1 MQRLKQTAEIES
13 ASADGDSTRPT
24 HRPLTCCGNR
34 LSLGVHAHAVRC
46 AGALRTF
53 LDCLPASLNVSLFN
67 YRNHGLAVG
76 KVSTGQSH
84 PLPEREEYPRGAP
97 LLAKV

>member
-1 MQRLKQTAEIES
+1 M
-13 ASADGDSTRPT
+13 
-24 HRPLTCCGNR
+24 PLG
-34 LSLGVHAHAVRC
+34 

-76 KVSTGQSH
+76 KVRPVRQHSRGGTRSRYHRTQQGVARLCPTE
-84 PLPEREEYPRGAP
+84 PLRVP
-97 LLAKV
+97 

>member
-1 MQRLKQTAEIES
+1 M
-13 ASADGDSTRPT
+13 
-24 HRPLTCCGNR
+24 PLG
-34 LSLGVHAHAVRC
+34 

-76 KVSTGQSH
+76 KVRPVRQHAAAPARGTIAVSKAARLFSPE
-84 PLPEREEYPRGAP
+84 PLRVP
-97 LLAKV
+97 

>member
-1 MQRLKQTAEIES
+1 MRA
-13 ASADGDSTRPT
+13 G
-24 HRPLTCCGNR
+24 
-34 LSLGVHAHAVRC
+34 AVG

-76 KVSTGQSH
+76 KVRRPPARGGTRSRYYRSQQGAARLGPTE
-84 PLPEREEYPRGAP
+84 PLRVP
-97 LLAKV
+97 